1 MSPYVQRS
9 QDDDQDPYAN
19 PPREPRPP
27 RRSAGEPWWKS
38 RVLIGIV
45 ALAVGA
51 GIGIGV
57 KTQDVDHAAK
67 NSAEV
72 DAALSPTPTPSASS
86 SATGIVIGALDLTGE
101 GNFTKSGKSCTGAMG
116 YDDIKPGAEVDV
128 SNGSGETIAF
138 ADLGNGIVTDGNC
151 EFVFTFDSIPRGEG
165 IYKVT
170 IGSRPGPS
178 LHESDIESGIAL
190 TLGS

>member
-45 ALAVGA
+45 
-51 GIGIGV
+51 
-57 KTQDVDHAAK
+57 AAK

-151 EFVFTFDSIPRGEG
+151 QFVFTFDSIPRGEG